1 MDADD
6 MTAVPTLKPTTTDE
20 LVLAALRSKR
30 AILDVRAP
38 SEFKRGS
45 FPHAVNL
52 PILTDEE
59 RRLVGIT
66 YKKDGHQ
73 AAVALGHQLVCGE
86 TKLVRVA
93 AWSEFVLANP
103 DALICCWRGG
113 MRSALAAQWLHEA
126 GHDCERVPGG
136 FKAIRRAG
144 LKLFDQIA
152 EHSEWLIVGGL
163 TGSGKTRVIQELD
176 DAIDLERAANH
187 RGSSFGARNSPQ
199 PTQVSFENVLAV
211 EFARR
216 RDVKR
221 SAPRFVVEDEGRTIG
236 RLALPEVLVQKMRRS
251 PLVVIRAPLETRV
264 THIVADYIDAPL
276 AEGST
281 LDELHSR
288 YRDALRRL
296 TRRLGDQRW
305 RHIDRQMETAF
316 SCNDHRPWIRSLLTD
331 YYDATYSYQL
341 AQKSDRV
348 IFRGT
353 ADEVIAFVRSSRPNQ
368 EKTCDSG

>member
-1 MDADD
+1 MISA
-6 MTAVPTLKPTTTDE
+6 PLKPPSTTTGTIGTTDP
-20 LVLAALRSKR
+20 LVLAALRR
-30 AILDVRAP
+30 QRMLLDVRAP
-38 SEFKRGS
+38 SEFERGS
-45 FPHAVNL
+45 FPHAVNI

-66 YKKDGHQ
+66 YKKDGAQ
-73 AAVALGHQLVCGE
+73 AAVALGHQLVSGE
-86 TKLVRVA
+86 TKRARVA
-93 AWSEFVLANP
+93 AWSEFVVANP
-103 DALICCWRGG
+103 DALVCCWRGG
-113 MRSALAAQWLHEA
+113 MRSALAAQWLREV

-144 LKLFDQIA
+144 LELFDQVA
-152 EHSEWLIVGGL
+152 EHSEWLIVGGM
-163 TGSGKTRVIQELD
+163 TGSGKTRVIEKLN

-187 RGSSFGARNSPQ
+187 RGSSFGARSSPQ

-216 RDVKR
+216 QETTR
-221 SAPRFVVEDEGRTIG
+221 SVPRFVVEDEGRTIG

-251 PLVVIRAPLETRV
+251 PLVVIEAPLETRV
-264 THIVADYIDAPL
+264 AHIVADYIDVPL

-281 LDELHSR
+281 LDELHGR

-296 TRRLGDQRW
+296 TKRLGDLRW
-305 RHIDRQMETAF
+305 RRIDQQMATGF
-316 SCNDHRPWIRSLLTD
+316 SCNDHRPWIRSLLKE

-341 AQKSDRV
+341 AKKSERV

-353 ADEVIAFVRSSRPNQ
+353 ADEVIAFVRGR
-368 EKTCDSG
+368 